1 VKEGMQAQ
9 AAGAQQI
16 TDALVT
22 LTEGS
27 RTAADS
33 LREFKDASQHM
44 VHAVEGMTDTV
55 SRFRVDD

>member
-1 VKEGMQAQ
+1 MQAQ

-22 LTEGS
+22 LNDGS
-27 RTAADS
+27 RAAADA

-44 VHAVEGMTDTV
+44 VQAVEGMTDTV
-55 SRFRVDD
+55 SRFRLDG